1 MSEKRRAGVLVSG
14 SSSSSGCEADQE
26 FVSRSGV
33 SALLAGALLRLLD
46 CRSGD
51 PLGFL
56 AEHFAHLSAEAE
68 EGGAEQRSLSRAL
81 WMLSLQHHSQRSAF
95 NSSVRVSMICC
106 LSAVR
111 VLVAWAGGSTRRR
124 CRVCAVKAVC
134 RPPLP
139 LRCCAAYSAVNTR
152 PCPSSCTG
160 RPCSPAPCSQT
171 TSASPSVCTQRWRA
185 LQTGRPRGHC
195 AARCWR
201 P

>member
-81 WMLSLQHHSQRSAF
+81 WMLSLQHHSQR
-95 NSSVRVSMICC
+95 
-106 LSAVR
+106 L
-111 VLVAWAGGSTRRR
+111 VLRSLRLKWRRQWQRLIRRR
-124 CRVCAVKAVC
+124 GTEKQWMR
-134 RPPLP
+134 RS
-139 LRCCAAYSAVNTR
+139 LRM
-152 PCPSSCTG
+152 
-160 RPCSPAPCSQT
+160 
-171 TSASPSVCTQRWRA
+171 
-185 LQTGRPRGHC
+185 RPRRSSSHGFEPSHDLLSET
-195 AARCWR
+195 WR
-201 P
+201 SSD